1 MKCPFCQN
9 EMGDAADACPR
20 CHRRHAPQVAQY
32 ITQGWNALHAGAEE
46 QARAALESGAYAI
59 VVGTA
64 ITAPNAITARFVQ
77 ALQHVAPRQSG
88 SGR

>member
-46 QARAALESGAYAI
+46 QARAAF
-59 VVGTA
+59 T
-64 ITAPNAITARFVQ
+64 Q
-77 ALQHVAPRQSG
+77 ALQATPPRDKKQIQS
-88 SGR
+88 